1 MAKRELI
8 KIEPYARL
16 LTMLSE
22 QLIKNEVV
30 ALTEIVKNAYDADS
44 NWVRISFEN
53 FTRNYKAQKDS
64 RIIIEDC
71 GCGMTEEVLRHD
83 FINPASANKKIKKE
97 RGETSPN
104 GRILQGEKGIGRF
117 SLFKLGKTVTVYTKT
132 KDDTSPRKLI
142 ADFSKYGDEF
152 LNDDESQIMLSELD
166 VEFISEAT
174 EFSFEPQVMLADGY
188 AKRPNQGTTIIVENL
203 NDSWGKAKIEKLQ
216 DELMSLIGNDED
228 DFSIYIFKDNSFLPS
243 VVITE
248 DDRLQKIIDQ
258 KAVYKI
264 EGHYI
269 EKESAFEFTINGK
282 AYKKDI
288 YDKQINKLSTYKKY
302 KVDKGFKEN
311 DSLEN
316 NSALTNTEC
325 GDFSFRFYVFDLEKQ
340 YVREKFRLPVDD
352 LKIVKKNRVYLY
364 RDGIRVFPY
373 GSIKDDWLQVD
384 TIRGTQK
391 ASAMFSNDQLIGYVN
406 ITYKD
411 NPNLK
416 DKTNRE
422 GLMEVGNAYLDF
434 VAMIQ
439 CFLQYIKV
447 YHYDLDY
454 ANKKNAIKK
463 FDKNE
468 QINLSNSF
476 SKVIKEVNDDSIKKQ
491 LIKIQQD
498 VEKQSEYQLGR
509 IRVVE
514 DLAGIGL
521 SIQATHHDLNNF
533 IKRSYNV
540 IDDYSRNLLID
551 DNSFT
556 DKSIVLEKL
565 ERLRGLLSA
574 MDDLLVDMK
583 SLFASTQRKSKQIRV
598 AEVLNKVIG
607 YYKNLFVTKNINFD
621 VKSIGN
627 NPLVITM
634 PEALLMTI
642 FINIFDNAIY
652 WLEDEDKQ
660 AKQIRITINSDEQYI
675 IFSDNGPGIYPE
687 EEEKI
692 FEAFFT
698 GKGLEGRG
706 LGLYICRQFMERY
719 DYHIQVIKNTID
731 CLNGAN
737 FLLDFNKE

>member
-1 MAKRELI
+1 M
-8 KIEPYARL
+8 
-16 LTMLSE
+16 
-22 QLIKNEVV
+22 
-30 ALTEIVKNAYDADS
+30 
-44 NWVRISFEN
+44 
-53 FTRNYKAQKDS
+53 
-64 RIIIEDC
+64 
-71 GCGMTEEVLRHD
+71 
-83 FINPASANKKIKKE
+83 
-97 RGETSPN
+97 
-104 GRILQGEKGIGRF
+104 
-117 SLFKLGKTVTVYTKT
+117 
-132 KDDTSPRKLI
+132 
-142 ADFSKYGDEF
+142 
-152 LNDDESQIMLSELD
+152 
-166 VEFISEAT
+166 
-174 EFSFEPQVMLADGY
+174 
-188 AKRPNQGTTIIVENL
+188 
-203 NDSWGKAKIEKLQ
+203 
-216 DELMSLIGNDED
+216 
-228 DFSIYIFKDNSFLPS
+228 
-243 VVITE
+243 
-248 DDRLQKIIDQ
+248 
-258 KAVYKI
+258 
-264 EGHYI
+264 
-269 EKESAFEFTINGK
+269 
-282 AYKKDI
+282 
-288 YDKQINKLSTYKKY
+288 
-302 KVDKGFKEN
+302 
-311 DSLEN
+311 
-316 NSALTNTEC
+316 
-325 GDFSFRFYVFDLEKQ
+325 
-340 YVREKFRLPVDD
+340 
-352 LKIVKKNRVYLY
+352 
-364 RDGIRVFPY
+364 
-373 GSIKDDWLQVD
+373 
-384 TIRGTQK
+384 
-391 ASAMFSNDQLIGYVN
+391 
-406 ITYKD
+406 
-411 NPNLK
+411 
-416 DKTNRE
+416 
-422 GLMEVGNAYLDF
+422 
-434 VAMIQ
+434 
-439 CFLQYIKV
+439 
-447 YHYDLDY
+447 DY

-491 LIKIQQD
+491 LIKLQQD

>member
-1 MAKRELI
+1 MI
-8 KIEPYARL
+8 FCN
-16 LTMLSE
+16 LS
-22 QLIKNEVV
+22 
-30 ALTEIVKNAYDADS
+30 S
-44 NWVRISFEN
+44 S
-53 FTRNYKAQKDS
+53 
-64 RIIIEDC
+64 
-71 GCGMTEEVLRHD
+71 
-83 FINPASANKKIKKE
+83 
-97 RGETSPN
+97 
-104 GRILQGEKGIGRF
+104 
-117 SLFKLGKTVTVYTKT
+117 
-132 KDDTSPRKLI
+132 
-142 ADFSKYGDEF
+142 
-152 LNDDESQIMLSELD
+152 
-166 VEFISEAT
+166 
-174 EFSFEPQVMLADGY
+174 
-188 AKRPNQGTTIIVENL
+188 
-203 NDSWGKAKIEKLQ
+203 
-216 DELMSLIGNDED
+216 
-228 DFSIYIFKDNSFLPS
+228 
-243 VVITE
+243 VITTE
-248 DDRLQKIIDQ
+248 GRKELSLKI
-258 KAVYKI
+258 
-264 EGHYI
+264 YI

>member
-660 AKQIRITINSDEQYI
+660 AKQIRITINCDEQCI

>member
-53 FTRNYKAQKDS
+53 FTRNYKAQTDS

-188 AKRPNQGTTIIVENL
+188 AERPNQGTTIIVENL

-660 AKQIRITINSDEQYI
+660 AKQIRITINCDEQCI